1 MTSRKYLAAA
11 SALALSAVVA
21 GPVLAD
27 EWPERPVT
35 MVIGFNPGGST
46 DIQGRV
52 LANVMEDYLGQPVNV
67 VNEPGAG
74 SAVAFTNLANAEP
87 DGYRF
92 LFGGTTALT
101 FTPIITD
108 VEYEIDDFEYLAALA
123 LGQNALVTSAEQ
135 PFETFDE
142 IIEYGQENPMT
153 YAQQTALD
161 QAIIERVAEQEGLDL
176 AIVPTGGGAGMAP
189 LILGREVDFAYSG
202 GTHAQ
207 YTPTGEMVIAAFLSA
222 ERSPFYPDVPT
233 LMELGYD
240 YSIED
245 WRTIIVPQGVP
256 EDVKDRLMAAAEFA
270 SQDERFIETTEGNTF
285 FPVVYYDQEQMEENV
300 RRVRAA
306 TEEVMAD

>member
-11 SALALSAVVA
+11 SALALSAVVV

-52 LANVMEDYLGQPVNV
+52 LANVMEEYLGQPVNV

>member
-52 LANVMEDYLGQPVNV
+52 LANVMEEYLGQPVNV

>member
-52 LANVMEDYLGQPVNV
+52 LANVMEEYLGQPVNV

-142 IIEYGQENPMT
+142 IIEYGRENPMT

-161 QAIIERVAEQEGLDL
+161 QAIIERVAEEEGLDL

-245 WRTIIVPQGVP
+245 WRAIIVPQGVP

>member
-245 WRTIIVPQGVP
+245 WRAIIVPQGVP

>member
-35 MVIGFNPGGST
+35 MVIGFAPGGST

-142 IIEYGQENPMT
+142 IIEYGRENPMT

-176 AIVPTGGGAGMAP
+176 AIVPTGGGGGMAP
-189 LILGREVDFAYSG
+189 LVLGREVDFAYSG

-245 WRTIIVPQGVP
+245 WRAIIVPQGVP